1 MEQDNENRP
10 ETLARPEENDLFNL
24 TEGTAPQGGSG
35 EPSAPE
41 TATAYASPEEPLR
54 EPEFKVNQ
62 EDRPAVH
69 TLNTESS
76 SPAAPNEAAVPDK
89 DKPQIT
95 LHANEGA
102 TLGNLLKEARTTA
115 GYSIETVSQESHIRH
130 DFIEALEADHADAL
144 PNYVF
149 LRAYVRALVQFYN
162 LDSASKARIE
172 EQIESF
178 QPEQDVP
185 EKLVEDIGRGGQISE
200 TETRRIKM
208 ILIYG
213 SIILLLLISLVVTS
227 VVAVSV
233 RSKRIQA
240 NKNQQVEQKFDSA
253 QLETLIPPQ
262 LPQTQVLSVP
272 ATDSAKKTDTEKE
285 SGNKQ

>member
-1 MEQDNENRP
+1 MELNNENRP
-10 ETLARPEENDLFNL
+10 AENDLFNL

-41 TATAYASPEEPLR
+41 TAAAYTSPEEPLR

-69 TLNTESS
+69 LNTEASG
-76 SPAAPNEAAVPDK
+76 PAALNETAVSDK
-89 DKPQIT
+89 EKPQIT
-95 LHANEGA
+95 LHASEGA
-102 TLGNLLKEARTTA
+102 TLGNLLTEARTTA
-115 GYSIETVSQESHIRH
+115 GYSIETVSQESHIRY

-162 LDSASKARIE
+162 LDSASTARIE

-233 RSKRIQA
+233 RSKRSQA
-240 NKNQQVEQKFDSA
+240 MKNQQVEQKFDSA
-253 QLETLIPPQ
+253 QLEPLIPPQ

-272 ATDSAKKTDTEKE
+272 AADSNKKTGSEKE
-285 SGNKQ
+285 TSGKQ